1 MGQVLHGS
9 ATTTE
14 AVRRAMQLRQESVRA
29 LAKRFGVSP
38 TTVQKWRKRS
48 TTADAKMGPK
58 EARSTVLTLDE
69 EAIIVAFRRHTL
81 LPLDDCLYGL
91 QPTIPHL
98 TRSALHRCLQR
109 HGISRLP
116 EIEGDKPRKKRFA
129 AYPIGYF
136 HVDIAEVRTQE
147 GKLHLFVAVDR
158 TSKLA
163 FAKLEEKANIYTAS
177 DFLRALIEA
186 VPYHI
191 HTVLTDNGVQFCD
204 APKNRSGPTATWRVH
219 RFDRICREHGIE
231 HRLTKPNH
239 PWTNGQVERMNRTLK
254 DATVKRYHDES
265 RDQLRAHLQLFVDA
279 YNHARRLKT
288 LRGLTPYEFI
298 CQVWTKE
305 PERFRLDPSHHI
317 PGPYT

>member
-58 EARSTVLTLDE
+58 EAHSTVLTLDE

-129 AYPIGYF
+129 AYPIGHF
-136 HVDIAEVRTQE
+136 HLDIAEVRTAE

-163 FAKLEEKANIYTAS
+163 FAKLEEKANTYTAS
-177 DFLRALIEA
+177 GFLRALIEA

-219 RFDRICREHGIE
+219 RFDRVCREHGIE

-254 DATVKRYHDES
+254 DATVKRYHYES

-305 PERFRLDPSHHI
+305 PERFRLNPSHHI
-317 PGPYT
+317 PGPYR